1 MVYKWAK
8 EKMKKTILMLVAIIA
23 ISISVFAQYSQ
34 CKIAGSDGATATVS
48 YGWYDKENGTVEVTF
63 SNDSD
68 KPATICCELL
78 NGNNNVLGSGC
89 AMVQPR
95 SEVTK
100 TIHVSDKPAKIKV
113 SSARCE

>member
-1 MVYKWAK
+1 
-8 EKMKKTILMLVAIIA
+8 MLVAIIA
-23 ISISVFAQYSQ
+23 ISVSVFAQYAQ

-48 YGWYDKENGTVEVTF
+48 LGWYNKEEGTVEVTF

-68 KPATICCELL
+68 KPATICCKIMSD
-78 NGNNNVLGSGC
+78 GSNVVGSEC

-100 TIHVSDKPAKIKV
+100 TVYVSQKPININV
-113 SSARCE
+113 SSARCQ

>member
-1 MVYKWAK
+1 
-8 EKMKKTILMLVAIIA
+8 MLVAIIA
-23 ISISVFAQYSQ
+23 ISVSVFADYAQ

-48 YGWYDKENGTVEVTF
+48 LGYYDKEEGTVEVTF

-68 KPATICCELL
+68 KPATICCKVESK
-78 NGNNNVLGSGC
+78 NDNVIGSHC

-100 TIHVSDKPAKIKV
+100 EVRVSGEPDDIKV

>member
-1 MVYKWAK
+1 M
-8 EKMKKTILMLVAIIA
+8 LMLVAIVA
-23 ISISVFAQYSQ
+23 ISVSVFAQYAQ

-48 YGWYDKENGTVEVTF
+48 LGWYNEEKGTVTVTF

-68 KPATICCELL
+68 KPATICCELS
-78 NGNNNVLGSGC
+78 NNTGVKGSGC

-100 TIHVSDKPAKIKV
+100 EVHVSEKPIYIKV
-113 SSARCE
+113 SSARCQ

>member
-1 MVYKWAK
+1 
-8 EKMKKTILMLVAIIA
+8 MLVAIIA
-23 ISISVFAQYSQ
+23 ISVSVFAQYAQ

-48 YGWYDKENGTVEVTF
+48 LGYYNKEKGTVTVTF

-68 KPATICCELL
+68 KPATICCKVKGRY
-78 NGNNNVLGSGC
+78 GNVTGSDC

-100 TIHVSDKPAKIKV
+100 EVHVSEEPDRIEV
-113 SSARCE
+113 SSARCQ

>member
-1 MVYKWAK
+1 
-8 EKMKKTILMLVAIIA
+8 MLIAIIA
-23 ISISVFAQYSQ
+23 ISVSVFAEYAQ

-48 YGWYDKENGTVEVTF
+48 LGWYNEEEGTVTVTF

-68 KPATICCELL
+68 KPATICCKLKVTS
-78 NGNNNVLGSGC
+78 NSTDVVGSDC

-100 TIHVSDKPAKIKV
+100 TIHVSSKPGTIEV
-113 SSARCE
+113 SSARCQ

>member
-1 MVYKWAK
+1 
-8 EKMKKTILMLVAIIA
+8 MLVAIIA
-23 ISISVFAQYSQ
+23 ISVSVFAQYSQ

-48 YGWYDKENGTVEVTF
+48 LGYYDEEEGTVTVTF

-68 KPATICCELL
+68 KPATICCKVE
-78 NGNNNVLGSGC
+78 NKSDNTIGSDC

-100 TIHVSDKPAKIKV
+100 EVRVSDKPCDIKV
-113 SSARCE
+113 SSARCQ

>member
-1 MVYKWAK
+1 
-8 EKMKKTILMLVAIIA
+8 MLVAIIA
-23 ISISVFAQYSQ
+23 ISVSVFAQYAQ

-48 YGWYDKENGTVEVTF
+48 LGSYDSSEGTVEVYF

-68 KPATICCELL
+68 KAATICCTIG
-78 NGNNNVLGSGC
+78 NGNDEVGKGC

-100 TIHVSDKPAKIKV
+100 TVRVSDKPIWVKV
-113 SSARCE
+113 SSARCQ

>member
-1 MVYKWAK
+1 
-8 EKMKKTILMLVAIIA
+8 MLVAIIA
-23 ISISVFAQYSQ
+23 ISVSVFAQYAQ

-48 YGWYDKENGTVEVTF
+48 MGWYDEEKGTVTVTF

-68 KPATICCELL
+68 KPATICCTLKYYSSVT
-78 NGNNNVLGSGC
+78 GQGC

-100 TIHVSDKPAKIKV
+100 EVRVNNKPNTIEV
-113 SSARCE
+113 SSARCQ

>member
-1 MVYKWAK
+1 M
-8 EKMKKTILMLVAIIA
+8 LMLVAIIA
-23 ISISVFAQYSQ
+23 ISVSVFAEYAQ

-48 YGWYDKENGTVEVTF
+48 LGYYDKEEGTVTVTF

-68 KPATICCELL
+68 KPATICCTVKNSGQEI
-78 NGNNNVLGSGC
+78 GSGC

-100 TIHVSDKPAKIKV
+100 EVRVSDKPHTIEV
-113 SSARCE
+113 SSARCQ

>member
-1 MVYKWAK
+1 
-8 EKMKKTILMLVAIIA
+8 MLVAIIA
-23 ISISVFAQYSQ
+23 ISVSVFAQYAQ

-48 YGWYDKENGTVEVTF
+48 LGWYNEEEGTVTVTF

-68 KPATICCELL
+68 KPATICCKLYY
-78 NGNNNVLGSGC
+78 GNTSTVVGSDC

-100 TIHVSDKPAKIKV
+100 TIHVSNKPGTIKV

>member
-1 MVYKWAK
+1 
-8 EKMKKTILMLVAIIA
+8 MLATIIA
-23 ISISVFAQYSQ
+23 ISVSVFAQYAQ

-48 YGWYDKENGTVEVTF
+48 LGWYDSSKGTVTVTF

-68 KPATICCELL
+68 KPATICCKLKSD
-78 NGNNNVLGSGC
+78 GSNVVGSDC

-100 TIHVSDKPAKIKV
+100 TVYVSQQPKNIEV
-113 SSARCE
+113 SSARCQ

>member
-1 MVYKWAK
+1 
-8 EKMKKTILMLVAIIA
+8 MLVAIIA
-23 ISISVFAQYSQ
+23 ISVSVFADYDQ

-48 YGWYDKENGTVEVTF
+48 LGYYDEEKGTVEVTF

-68 KPATICCELL
+68 KPATICCKVEDR
-78 NGNNNVLGSGC
+78 GNNEIGSRC
-89 AMVQPR
+89 TMVQPR

-100 TIHVSDKPAKIKV
+100 EVRVSGKPVDIKV